1 MKILILPK
9 YDQSVLARYRLYN
22 YLPYFEKNNIK
33 WYCKPLLKS
42 NYIDSLT
49 IKEEV

>member
-9 YDQSVLARYRLYN
+9 YDQSGASSDIDYITICLK
-22 YLPYFEKNNIK
+22 ENIK

-42 NYIDSLT
+42 NYIDSLYN
-49 IKEEV
+49 KEEEV